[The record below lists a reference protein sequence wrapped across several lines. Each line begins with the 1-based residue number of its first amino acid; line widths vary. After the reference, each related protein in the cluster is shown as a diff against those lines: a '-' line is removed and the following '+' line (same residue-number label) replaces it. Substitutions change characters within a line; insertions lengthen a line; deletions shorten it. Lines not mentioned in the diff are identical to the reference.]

1 MYLAVSE
8 TKKIFYYRTFHR
20 MLLSTYNRVGYD
32 RLIPSI
38 FEKENK
44 SYIET
49 RKFIFL
55 PDLVHPN
62 P

>member
-1 MYLAVSE
+1 M
-8 TKKIFYYRTFHR
+8 F
-20 MLLSTYNRVGYD
+20 LSTYNRVGYD

-44 SYIET
+44 SYTET